1 MTIGLLNDNAYYD
14 ENLNPMNIPKN
25 FTFFRDSQQRT
36 DELTPRPRFNVN
48 NALMKNNIMGNQDY
62 PFLTRTISNP
72 QVGSFGTN
80 PVRKSNYS
88 ALASGQQGALKSY
101 SALPTT
107 SQEVVSTSSPNAFAM
122 GMEQG
127 AKNQYAKP
135 AFKAQTS
142 TPNSRGQNLLN
153 FATSGQG
160 QAFARGL
167 LESSGYS
174 ATPVSFGQAIAQGM
188 KYMSE
193 YDKQSKEDELQR
205 QIFEYQKTQDQ
216 ALNNLKLLEIT
227 SKDGRTALAK
237 DMADLYPNL
246 TPGSPEYAEQ
256 ALKLAQSKS
265 GTYDSTKD
273 FLKSDIGRVDKMYE
287 NVSAQKDVNAVY
299 DRMLAIAN
307 NPDFESGKLAELSMP
322 FKRLLVASGMATESQ
337 VENFTLQELFETE
350 QSFITPRMRPPG
362 SGASSDFEQ
371 KLYASA
377 SATLGKTRDV
387 NRLIL
392 YARSTYGKLSEARTN
407 FYDEYLRENQSLPL
421 NKVNNEFDEYLR
433 NNPSILGEIVGTQ
446 NIINSEEDFENLIK
460 SGDIQA
466 GDVFFMNV
474 KGDDKYNQHQL
485 FTQAM
490 NDGVQ
495 NG

>member
-1 MTIGLLNDNAYYD
+1 MASIVLKNKGLLPSSYG
-14 ENLNPMNIPKN
+14 NISN
-25 FTFFRDSQQRT
+25 FFTETEQRT
-36 DELTPRPRFNVN
+36 RELTPSLNTGQ
-48 NALMKNNIMGNQDY
+48 NIGGMGT
-62 PFLTRTISNP
+62 PRTIPYSVYTTP
-72 QVGSFGTN
+72 RG
-80 PVRKSNYS
+80 NYS
-88 ALASGQQGALKSY
+88 ALPQNTFASGMEQGGRNMY
-101 SALPTT
+101 SALPSGGQATT
-107 SQEVVSTSSPNAFAM
+107 TSPNAFAM

-142 TPNSRGQNLLN
+142 AKAQTSTPNSRGQNLLN
-153 FATSGQG
+153 FVTSGQG

-174 ATPVSFGQAIAQGM
+174 ATPISFGQAIAQGM

-371 KLYASA
+371 RLYASA

-421 NKVNNEFDEYLR
+421 NKVNNAFDEYLR
-433 NNPSILGEIVGTQ
+433 NNPSILAEIVGTQ

-460 SGDIQA
+460 SGDIQV

-485 FTQAM
+485 FTQDM
-490 NDGVQ
+490 IDGVL